1 MFYLIFPSVYFLY
14 IKNKKKKKKLF
25 PTCSLSRV
33 ANEIKKNTKTR
44 IIESRT
50 RGGSASCGNE
60 IKPIAILLDFL
71 ELD

>member
-1 MFYLIFPSVYFLY
+1 MFYLIFPSVCFLY
-14 IKNKKKKKKLF
+14 IKNKKKKKLF